1 MLSVFNDDFLKFSSG
16 NNLFYTQQDHYI
28 HFPLVV
34 TVCGSKIWFSWTLF
48 VRPFR
53 MMRQQHYLSL
63 YTILNINSFY
73 FFHLSPQYSFRGCVR
88 KGRCQPQQ
96 YVTCKTYLTSASL
109 DTWHLTKNGLTRR
122 QTQMDERNNRGNAQS

>member
-48 VRPFR
+48 VRPLSNTYR
-53 MMRQQHYLSL
+53 PDCKQVTLGERQ
-63 YTILNINSFY
+63 
-73 FFHLSPQYSFRGCVR
+73 
-88 KGRCQPQQ
+88 
-96 YVTCKTYLTSASL
+96 TSASKL
-109 DTWHLTKNGLTRR
+109 QNQYLYLH
-122 QTQMDERNNRGNAQS
+122 

>member
-48 VRPFR
+48 VRPL
-53 MMRQQHYLSL
+53 QWSL
-63 YTILNINSFY
+63 MIN
-73 FFHLSPQYSFRGCVR
+73 PQ
-88 KGRCQPQQ
+88 
-96 YVTCKTYLTSASL
+96 
-109 DTWHLTKNGLTRR
+109 
-122 QTQMDERNNRGNAQS
+122 

>member
-48 VRPFR
+48 VRPLR
-53 MMRQQHYLSL
+53 LSKKHTFL
-63 YTILNINSFY
+63 GFMVSQDGGSY
-73 FFHLSPQYSFRGCVR
+73 
-88 KGRCQPQQ
+88 
-96 YVTCKTYLTSASL
+96 
-109 DTWHLTKNGLTRR
+109 
-122 QTQMDERNNRGNAQS
+122 

>member
-48 VRPFR
+48 VRP
-53 MMRQQHYLSL
+53 LS
-63 YTILNINSFY
+63 FD
-73 FFHLSPQYSFRGCVR
+73 
-88 KGRCQPQQ
+88 KGQ
-96 YVTCKTYLTSASL
+96 
-109 DTWHLTKNGLTRR
+109 GLLE
-122 QTQMDERNNRGNAQS
+122 MGFEEI

>member
-48 VRPFR
+48 VRP
-53 MMRQQHYLSL
+53 LLWLDSSSWNTLL
-63 YTILNINSFY
+63 YY
-73 FFHLSPQYSFRGCVR
+73 FFEP
-88 KGRCQPQQ
+88 
-96 YVTCKTYLTSASL
+96 
-109 DTWHLTKNGLTRR
+109 
-122 QTQMDERNNRGNAQS
+122 

>member
-48 VRPFR
+48 VRPLL
-53 MMRQQHYLSL
+53 LSVANIIFTTIHTVTKMLCPSVLSKADKREAIGHGVL
-63 YTILNINSFY
+63 YN
-73 FFHLSPQYSFRGCVR
+73 
-88 KGRCQPQQ
+88 
-96 YVTCKTYLTSASL
+96 
-109 DTWHLTKNGLTRR
+109 WHFSDG
-122 QTQMDERNNRGNAQS
+122 

>member
-48 VRPFR
+48 VRPLCTIA
-53 MMRQQHYLSL
+53 LSQGWHTENRSFNHPPKKLLVKISFQIICYMLCDRPTPFPIPLVPKFL
-63 YTILNINSFY
+63 YFLKEKKNS
-73 FFHLSPQYSFRGCVR
+73 RG
-88 KGRCQPQQ
+88 
-96 YVTCKTYLTSASL
+96 
-109 DTWHLTKNGLTRR
+109 
-122 QTQMDERNNRGNAQS
+122 